1 MINEVR
7 NTVLSILNKNNYGYI
22 SPSDFNLFAEQAQM
36 ELYEEMFS
44 AYNKII
50 HMENMRYSMR
60 TLTSGTDYADL
71 KRTYEEAMEL
81 FNVTNPL
88 SHFAGSVFFLPSFST
103 TGDNYYMMTKVIC
116 YPTILDS
123 GSNTSVVSFQ
133 LVDSGATFTAAG
145 IVPGDVVVN
154 TTTRAFASVVQVS
167 SNTAILL
174 DKNIFTTTPVNFL
187 ILRALDA
194 VEAEKVT
201 QSKSTLLN
209 TSLLTAPSSL
219 FPAYTQQADVLTISP
234 VTYKTPGQV
243 IANYFRYPF
252 APKWTYVSISGGNPV
267 FDQSQPDYQ
276 DFELSEDYVYKL
288 ATKILEY
295 AGMSI
300 RESEVVQ
307 FGMTQQAH
315 EQPTF
320 SVQQ

>member
-22 SPSDFNLFAEQAQM
+22 SPSDFNLFASQAQM

-44 AYNKII
+44 SYNKIVI
-50 HMENMRYSMR
+50 MENRR
-60 TLTSGTDYADL
+60 ESGVGYADL
-71 KRTYEEAMEL
+71 KRTYEEAMEI

-88 SHFAGSVFFLPSFST
+88 QNFAGSVFFLPSLST
-103 TGDNYYMMTKVIC
+103 TNDASYLMLKVVC
-116 YPTILDS
+116 FPTVLKS
-123 GSNTSVVSFQ
+123 GTNTSVVAYQ
-133 LVDSGATFTAAG
+133 LVSTTGNFLTAN

-154 TTTRAFASVVQVS
+154 TTTNALAHVVLVS
-167 SNTAILL
+167 SNTVLTL
-174 DKNIFTTTPVNFL
+174 DNNIFTTTPANFL
-187 ILRALDA
+187 VLKSSAA

-201 QSKSTLLN
+201 HTNSTLLN
-209 TSLLTAPSSL
+209 TSMLTAPSTL
-219 FPAYTQQADVLTISP
+219 FPSYTQQAEVMTVYP
-234 VTYKTPGQV
+234 VSYKVPGQV

-252 APKWTYVSISGGNPV
+252 DPKWTYINLAGGEPV
-267 FDQSQPDYQ
+267 FDQTQPDYQ
-276 DFELSEDYVYKL
+276 DFELPQDYQYKL

-300 RESEVVQ
+300 RETEVVQ

-315 EQPTF
+315 EQPSF

>member
-22 SPSDFNLFAEQAQM
+22 SPSDFNLFASQAQM

-44 AYNKII
+44 SYNKII
-50 HMENMRYSMR
+50 IMENRR
-60 TLTSGTDYADL
+60 ESGVGYADL
-71 KRTYEEAMEL
+71 KRTYEEAMEI

-88 SHFAGSVFFLPSFST
+88 QNFAGSVFFLPSLSTTNDASYLMLKVVCFPTVLKSGANTSVAAYQLVST
-103 TGDNYYMMTKVIC
+103 TGNF
-116 YPTILDS
+116 LS
-123 GSNTSVVSFQ
+123 AN
-133 LVDSGATFTAAG
+133 

-154 TTTRAFASVVQVS
+154 TTTNTLAHVVLVS
-167 SNTAILL
+167 SNTVLTL
-174 DKNIFTTTPVNFL
+174 DNNIFTTTPANFL
-187 ILRALDA
+187 VLKSSAA

-201 QSKSTLLN
+201 HTNSTLLN
-209 TSLLTAPSSL
+209 TSMLTAPSTL
-219 FPAYTQQADVLTISP
+219 FPSYTQQAEVMTVYP
-234 VTYKTPGQV
+234 VSYKVPGQV

-252 APKWTYVSISGGNPV
+252 DPKWTYINLAGGEPV
-267 FDQSQPDYQ
+267 FDQTQPDYQ
-276 DFELSEDYVYKL
+276 DFELPQDYQYKL

-300 RESEVVQ
+300 RETEVVQ

-315 EQPTF
+315 EQPSF

>member
-7 NTVLSILNKNNYGYI
+7 NTVLSIINKNNYGYI
-22 SPSDFNLFAEQAQM
+22 SPSDFNLFASQAQM

-44 AYNKII
+44 SYNKII
-50 HMENMRYSMR
+50 TMENTRV
-60 TLTSGTDYADL
+60 SGTGYADL
-71 KRTYEEAMEL
+71 KRTYEEAMEI

-88 SHFAGSVFFLPSFST
+88 ENFAGSVFLLPSLAT
-103 TGDNYYMMTKVIC
+103 TNDAYYMMVKVIC
-116 YPTILDS
+116 YPTVLDS
-123 GSNTSVVSFQ
+123 GTNTSVVAYQ
-133 LVDSGATFTAAG
+133 LVDSGATFLSAG

-154 TTTRAFASVVQVS
+154 TTTNALANVALVS
-167 SNTAILL
+167 SNTVLLL
-174 DKNIFTTTPVNFL
+174 DNNIFTTTPANFL
-187 ILRALDA
+187 VLKASAA
-194 VEAEKVT
+194 VEAEKLT
-201 QSKSTLLN
+201 HASSTLLN
-209 TSLLTAPSSL
+209 TSMLTAPSTL
-219 FPAYTQQADVLTISP
+219 FPTYTQQAEVMTVSP
-234 VTYKTPGQV
+234 VSYKIPGQV

-252 APKWTYVSISGGNPV
+252 EPKWTYVSLAGGEPV

-276 DFELSEDYVYKL
+276 DFELPEDYQYKL

-307 FGMTQQAH
+307 FGMAQQQH